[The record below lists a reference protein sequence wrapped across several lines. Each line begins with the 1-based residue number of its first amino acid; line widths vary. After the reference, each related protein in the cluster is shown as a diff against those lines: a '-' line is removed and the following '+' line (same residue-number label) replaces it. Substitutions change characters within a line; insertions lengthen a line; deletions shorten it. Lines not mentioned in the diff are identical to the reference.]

1 MECTSGMFYAECKT
15 RRKVEADM
23 TIWPKSKLGN
33 ISVVFTAVP
42 LLLALIITFAGAF
55 QELPLTFDG
64 EMSDNWLL
72 TFFLLMSLASFVVAL
87 VSGIGSMLIRAERSM
102 AVIASIVVSIL
113 ALVVSWNWW
122 V

>member
-1 MECTSGMFYAECKT
+1 MN
-15 RRKVEADM
+15 
-23 TIWPKSKLGN
+23 IWPKSKLGN

-42 LLLALIITFAGAF
+42 LLLALIITLAGAF

-113 ALVVSWNWW
+113 ALVVSWSWW

>member
-1 MECTSGMFYAECKT
+1 
-15 RRKVEADM
+15 M

>member
-1 MECTSGMFYAECKT
+1 MN
-15 RRKVEADM
+15 
-23 TIWPKSKLGN
+23 IWPKSKLGN

-42 LLLALIITFAGAF
+42 LLLALIITLAGAF

>member
-1 MECTSGMFYAECKT
+1 MGWASGILYAECKT

-42 LLLALIITFAGAF
+42 LLLALIITLAGAF

-87 VSGIGSMLIRAERSM
+87 VSGISSMLIRRERSM
-102 AVIASIVVSIL
+102 AVIASIVVSVI
-113 ALVVSWNWW
+113 ALVVSWSWW
-122 V
+122 I

>member
-1 MECTSGMFYAECKT
+1 
-15 RRKVEADM
+15 M

-42 LLLALIITFAGAF
+42 LLLALVIALAGAF
-55 QELPLTFDG
+55 QELPLAFEG

-72 TFFLLMSLASFVVAL
+72 TFLLLMSLASFVV
-87 VSGIGSMLIRAERSM
+87 
-102 AVIASIVVSIL
+102 SII
-113 ALVVSWNWW
+113 ALVVSWSWW

>member
-1 MECTSGMFYAECKT
+1 MN
-15 RRKVEADM
+15 
-23 TIWPKSKLGN
+23 IWPKSKLGN

-113 ALVVSWNWW
+113 ALVVSWSWW